1 MLVRMKYSLAAALVT
16 AAFVF
21 FSACSSSDSN
31 EEPPAT
37 TETGVATESPTP
49 GETTQP
55 TDTADATTT
64 PPVDSTSEPTQEPGE
79 TGTPAAADDG
89 DETPEATATATNPDV
104 AGSSSGAVCDA
115 GSSSNVLPGLTV
127 EASLESGG
135 LARSYRVYVPTD
147 AGHGPLPL
155 VLAFHGLGGS
165 GAQLERATGLTEI
178 AEREK
183 FAVVY
188 PDGHGTPR
196 SWRIRGT
203 SEIFPSDVNDV
214 QFVDDLLTALR
225 DDLCIDEARIYAT
238 GHSNG
243 AFMSS
248 VLACESPGTFAAIAP
263 VAGLFYPAR
272 GCDALVPTLAFHSTG
287 DAVVPFVEGL
297 IFGSLPYDGARAYL
311 AEWAETG
318 GCAPIPYPSPLG
330 SASVEG
336 YDGCA
341 NGAVASLVVIE
352 GGDHGWPVTATHGVS
367 ASEEAWAFFE
377 QWTK

>member
-1 MLVRMKYSLAAALVT
+1 MLVHMKYPLAAALVA

-37 TETGVATESPTP
+37 TETGAETFAETPSPTP
-49 GETTQP
+49 GNNTEPSTP
-55 TDTADATTT
+55 TPT
-64 PPVDSTSEPTQEPGE
+64 PDSTLEPTLEPGE
-79 TGTPAAADDG
+79 TATPATAADD
-89 DETPEATATATNPDV
+89 EEPPAATPADPGVT
-104 AGSSSGAVCDA
+104 GSSGGAECDA

-135 LARSYRVYVPTD
+135 LARSYRVYVPTE
-147 AGHGPLPL
+147 AGAGPLPL
-155 VLAFHGLGGS
+155 VFAFHGLGGS
-165 GAQLERATGLTEI
+165 GAQLERATGLTEV

-196 SWRIRGT
+196 SWRIRGA

-225 DDLCIDEARIYAT
+225 DDLCIDDSRIYAT

-297 IFGSLPYDGARAYL
+297 IFGSLPYEGARAYL
-311 AEWAETG
+311 ADWAETG
-318 GCAPIPYPSPLG
+318 GCAPIPYPSPMG

-341 NGAVASLVVIE
+341 NGAVASLVVID
-352 GGDHGWPVTATHGVS
+352 GGDHGWPLTATHGVS